1 MSPLLFLV
9 KSYEGMEMW
18 VDTFLPLSRGFVF
31 NGVNGVLRIKNTGR
45 RTRERISKGY
55 VCVCVEL
62 DAVIDYGPLSLTG
75 RHMETVTVFRYRH
88 QYLLPPS
95 FLPTFPPPFRK
106 LFPKLFLSFICCY
119 KFVIYEYS
127 IIRWRDLFSNSASR
141 DRWARENKVLL

>member
-1 MSPLLFLV
+1 MGYCVL
-9 KSYEGMEMW
+9 KI
-18 VDTFLPLSRGFVF
+18 RGGEREKEYRR
-31 NGVNGVLRIKNTGR
+31 GVC
-45 RTRERISKGY
+45 

-127 IIRWRDLFSNSASR
+127 IIRQSGGGIYSR
-141 DRWARENKVLL
+141 IQLRETDGREKIKYYCKVIF